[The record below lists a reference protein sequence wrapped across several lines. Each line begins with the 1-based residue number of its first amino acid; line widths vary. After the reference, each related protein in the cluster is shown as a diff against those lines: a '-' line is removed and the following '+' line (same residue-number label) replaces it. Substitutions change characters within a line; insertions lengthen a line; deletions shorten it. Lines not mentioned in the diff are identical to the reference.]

1 MDKTGWTKVK
11 LGDIVNIQRGK
22 RLTKKELS
30 EVKNEDTPYKV
41 IHGGIKPLGYYGQY
55 NRKGNVCIVINT
67 GNAGDVHYID
77 EDFWSSDAC
86 YCLYADDKKALNK
99 FIYYQVL
106 ANEKYLH
113 SQVRKSA
120 MPTISADPIS
130 RLEVYLPDLETQQK
144 IVKLL
149 STIDNIIQSKLDEST
164 KYQNM
169 KTQIMNDIFNNG
181 EREQQWAKVKLGDI
195 VIAKAGGD
203 IDKSRVM
210 EEPDEIYKYPVYANA
225 LTNRGLFGYTDEY
238 KFSGKVV
245 TVTGRGDI
253 GHALA
258 RDEYFYP
265 IVRLLVLTPKVALD
279 TKYLEE
285 AINSIKFVSES
296 TGVPQLTAK
305 KIVEYSILLPP
316 IEQQTLIANLLTMY
330 DDVIETVNKEKED
343 YEKIKTQMMNM
354 IFA

>member
-106 ANEKYLH
+106 ANEQYLH

-130 RLEVYLPDLETQQK
+130 RLEVYLPDLETQQE

-169 KTQIMNDIFNNG
+169 KTQLMNDIFNNG
-181 EREQQWAKVKLGDI
+181 EREYRDTWRTVKLGDI
-195 VIAKAGGD
+195 CKIKCGKIPAKSSVEDGKYPLFVAGGTD
-203 IDKSRVM
+203 G
-210 EEPDEIYKYPVYANA
+210 KYNSYS
-225 LTNRGLFGYTDEY
+225 YDC
-238 KFSGKVV
+238 
-245 TVTGRGDI
+245 
-253 GHALA
+253 
-258 RDEYFYP
+258 
-265 IVRLLVLTPKVALD
+265 
-279 TKYLEE
+279 E
-285 AINSIKFVSES
+285 AILTSRNGDVGLAKYYNGKFEVSDHTFAI
-296 TGVPQLTAK
+296 TGF
-305 KIVEYSILLPP
+305 
-316 IEQQTLIANLLTMY
+316 
-330 DDVIETVNKEKED
+330 DNKEYDAKFIYYWMELNYD
-343 YEKIKTQMMNM
+343 LIHGLAHGTGIPGVNTKDLSGLVIQVPSLSEQHHISSLLSQYDM
-354 IFA
+354 IIEAEREHFSA